1 MIDSEQIMKMLNDH
15 EQRIAKLEGRKIEP
29 KKEVRK
35 EWYRSGST
43 IEKIIF
49 LINGGFFNK
58 THSISEIIQELKSKD
73 YHLKA
78 TDLTLPLR
86 KIVRKGLLKK
96 TDIFHDGSKSKK
108 WLYIK
113 V

>member
-1 MIDSEQIMKMLNDH
+1 MLDDH
-15 EQRIAKLEGRKIEP
+15 EYRIAKLERNKLVP
-29 KKEVRK
+29 KKEAQK
-35 EWYRSGST
+35 EWYRAGST
-43 IEKIIF
+43 IEKIIS
-49 LINGGFFNK
+49 LINNGFFNN
-58 THSISEIIQELKSKD
+58 THNISEIIQELKNRD

-78 TDLTLPLR
+78 ADLTLPLR

-96 TDIFHDGSKSKK
+96 TDIFNDGSKSKK